1 MRHDQGVPA
10 IDVVTAAERLAGEE
24 PPLLVDV
31 RELDEFHVARV
42 GGSVLLPLSTFMQ
55 RYQELPGDRPL
66 LMLCRS
72 GNRSGA
78 ATAHLLANGW
88 RDVANVAGG
97 IIAWERAGL
106 PVNRGTAADGEGDLP
121 G

>member
-10 IDVVTAAERLAGEE
+10 VDVLTAAERLAGDE

-31 RELDEFHVARV
+31 REPDEFHVVRV

-55 RYQELPGDRPL
+55 QYQQLPGDRPL
-66 LMLCRS
+66 LILCRS
-72 GNRSGA
+72 GNRSSA

-88 RDVANVAGG
+88 RDVNNVAGG
-97 IIAWERAGL
+97 IIDWERAGL
-106 PVNRGTAADGEGDLP
+106 PVNRGAVAAGEGDLQV
-121 G
+121 